1 MACKR
6 KTSLTLDADA
16 LDRARSLGVNV
27 SAVVNAA
34 LRNAVK
40 EAERQAWLEENAE
53 AFAAEAE
60 WIERNGHPFADSMVG
75 PAAASWKS

>member
-1 MACKR
+1 MPEKR

-16 LDRARSLGVNV
+16 LDGARRLGVNV
-27 SAVVNAA
+27 SAVSNAA
-34 LRNAVK
+34 IRNAVK

-60 WIERNGHPFADSMVG
+60 WIERNGHPLAEIMVG
-75 PAAASWKS
+75 PNAASWKD